1 MSLCDYR
8 YIPALFLKRS
18 RNGVSHVL
26 GYGVASNGHFD
37 HYYRTQSKSHASA
50 NSKQAIACHAGDIC
64 VVVYEASLSRFDVFH
79 VGAGQALSFY
89 TRDTEKR
96 WHCNIRSTV
105 EWEENGNLN
114 GSPAMP
120 PSFSPWWATCQVD
133 VAYRPLRS
141 WQSIMETFAPTTPHR
156 RMHDDYYATTPPAA
170 GPIKSKHRVKIA

>member
-1 MSLCDYR
+1 MDARDFAFKTSNASRYDATFGAWLRAAMSLCDYR

-96 WHCNIRSTV
+96 WHCV
-105 EWEENGNLN
+105 
-114 GSPAMP
+114 
-120 PSFSPWWATCQVD
+120 FSISVITTSRTYAQPWSGRKMAT
-133 VAYRPLRS
+133 
-141 WQSIMETFAPTTPHR
+141 
-156 RMHDDYYATTPPAA
+156 
-170 GPIKSKHRVKIA
+170 

>member
-96 WHCNIRSTV
+96 WHCVFSHYNIKNIRSTV

-120 PSFSPWWATCQVD
+120 PSFSRADGDCH
-133 VAYRPLRS
+133 
-141 WQSIMETFAPTTPHR
+141 PTR
-156 RMHDDYYATTPPAA
+156 
-170 GPIKSKHRVKIA
+170 